1 MFGPCSSIRATGGIR
16 RYFRFRTELP
26 GPRASAS
33 RNSRSASSSKP
44 SRAVISPS
52 PPRTIR
58 HAARAGRIAQTPRGR
73 LADLRVQRARSPIG
87 SCSTRLSD
95 RAQLHRARSLQS
107 ARYDRVRQGLRQFEP
122 TPRWRW
128 VQARCLLEVLD
139 GRGPIPAGQ
148 GEPAEAEVSFIIGR
162 VELERSTKTPL
173 GRVEIT
179 QFVLDVAHD
188 DEKRFAFAQRQTFLE
203 RWRASAS
210 FASSLRTS
218 PSQK

>member
-1 MFGPCSSIRATGGIR
+1 MFGPCSRSAPLEE
-16 RYFRFRTELP
+16 YAVLRFRMELP

-44 SRAVISPS
+44 SRAVIF
-52 PPRTIR
+52 
-58 HAARAGRIAQTPRGR
+58 AQVRPEQSDMRRVLDGLRKR
-73 LADLRVQRARSPIG
+73 LVGLANLRVERARSPIG

-107 ARYDRVRQGLRQFEP
+107 PRYDRVRTEP
-122 TPRWRW
+122 SPIRTDAQVAMGPG
-128 VQARCLLEVLD
+128 ALPPGGAD
-139 GRGPIPAGQ
+139 GRGPIPGR

-188 DEKRFAFAQRQTFLE
+188 DEKRFAFAQRHTFLE
-203 RWRASAS
+203 RCARSAS